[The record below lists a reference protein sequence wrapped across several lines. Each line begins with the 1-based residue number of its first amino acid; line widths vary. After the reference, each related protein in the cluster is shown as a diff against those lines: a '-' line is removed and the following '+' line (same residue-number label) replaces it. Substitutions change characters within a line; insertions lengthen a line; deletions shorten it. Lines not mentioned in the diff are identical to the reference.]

1 MCNVFPACAGMFPHR
16 WSSPSLITRFPRVRG
31 DVPVVW
37 CIGRA
42 KPSFSPRARGCSA
55 VPCPMLQALS
65 VFPACAGMFPI
76 GLRSIQARHR
86 FPRVRGDVPRTAWE
100 AASTAWFSPRARG
113 CSQRLS
119 HLHQGR
125 NVFPACAG
133 MFLSVPDHRF
143 LCYCFPRVRGDVP
156 LWFTA
161 QTGMAAFSPRA
172 RGCSRDALIRELAAS
187 VFPACAGMFRIG
199 RRG

>member
-1 MCNVFPACAGMFPHR
+1 
-16 WSSPSLITRFPRVRG
+16 
-31 DVPVVW
+31 
-37 CIGRA
+37 
-42 KPSFSPRARGCSA
+42 
-55 VPCPMLQALS
+55 
-65 VFPACAGMFPI
+65 MFPI

-100 AASTAWFSPRARG
+100 AASTAWFSPHARG

-187 VFPACAGMFRIG
+187 VFPACAGMFPRAAARPERQTCFPRVRGDVPGSMMRSGLG
-199 RRG
+199 RWFSPRARGCS